1 MSQFQVYQRIVFALV
16 MAVTVPGGPN
26 PSPVP
31 ITMDSMAPTGSP
43 ATRVA
48 FFGGSFDPPHLGHLA
63 VARAACSA
71 LRLDRV
77 LFAPVESQPL
87 KPHGSTAPFDDR
99 VAMMELAIA
108 GEAAFGVSFLD
119 APSPSGRP
127 NYTLHTLRRLQ
138 ADMPGTS
145 LFCLM
150 GADSF
155 VSLRHWYGAAEIPF
169 AASLVVASRPGQNL
183 DDLAASIPAGLTL
196 EPPQSTARS
205 ADPDIELASYTLRS
219 ARSQTATLY
228 VLPGLDV
235 EISATDIRAQIRTG
249 NGGSPGPRPVPAP
262 VARYIREHG
271 LYR

>member
-1 MSQFQVYQRIVFALV
+1 
-16 MAVTVPGGPN
+16 
-26 PSPVP
+26 
-31 ITMDSMAPTGSP
+31 MDSMAPTGSP

-77 LFAPVESQPL
+77 LFAPVGAQPL

-99 VAMMELAIA
+99 VAMTEIAVA
-108 GEAAFGVSFLD
+108 GEPGFGVSLID
-119 APSPSGRP
+119 APSPTGKP
-127 NYTLHTLRRLQ
+127 NYTLHTLRHLQ
-138 ADMPGTS
+138 ADMPGTG

-155 VSLRHWYGAAEIPF
+155 VSLRHWHGAAEIPF
-169 AASLVVASRPGQNL
+169 AASLVVASRPGQRL
-183 DDLAASIPAGLTL
+183 GDVEASIPAGLTL
-196 EPPQSTARS
+196 EPAQAVTRS
-205 ADPDIELASYTLRS
+205 ADPNIELDSYTLRG
-219 ARSQTATLY
+219 AQGQTATLY

-235 EISATDIRAQIRTG
+235 EISATDIRAQIRAG
-249 NGGSPGPRPVPAP
+249 NDGSPRPQPVPAP

>member
-1 MSQFQVYQRIVFALV
+1 
-16 MAVTVPGGPN
+16 
-26 PSPVP
+26 
-31 ITMDSMAPTGSP
+31 MDSMAPTGSP
-43 ATRVA
+43 ARRVA

-71 LRLDRV
+71 LQLDRV
-77 LFAPVESQPL
+77 LFAPVGAQPL

-108 GEAAFGVSFLD
+108 GEAGFGVSLLD
-119 APSPSGRP
+119 APSPAGKP

-155 VSLRHWYGAAEIPF
+155 VSLRRWHGAAEIPF
-169 AASLVVASRPGQNL
+169 AASLVVASRPGQQL
-183 DDLAASIPAGLTL
+183 DDLATSIPAGLTL
-196 EPPQSTARS
+196 ESPQAVTRS
-205 ADPDIELASYTLRS
+205 ADPNIELASYTLRS
-219 ARSQTATLY
+219 TQGQIARHPVRSAVPWTSKF
-228 VLPGLDV
+228 
-235 EISATDIRAQIRTG
+235 SATDIRAQIRTG
-249 NGGSPGPRPVPAP
+249 NGGSPGHHPVPAP
-262 VARYIREHG
+262 VAPYIHEHG